1 MTASPPGF
9 THAMPNSAH
18 LRSPTLGGRC
28 SVESLQW
35 TQPCGDAV
43 RAGGTYKESRS
54 KFLAIKQ
61 GLQAGFVRRRKLC

>member
-1 MTASPPGF
+1 MG
-9 THAMPNSAH
+9 
-18 LRSPTLGGRC
+18 
-28 SVESLQW
+28 SLQW